1 MVKWGS
7 VSATTALSGAVARSD
22 VMTWLAGA
30 IGRLVGRT
38 GWPVS
43 LIGRLAPRAIGWLA
57 LCATGWVTLC
67 ASPASAA
74 APLLLHTPGYE
85 SPTHADPDDLL
96 MIAGWGFDPGDRVV
110 YRAMDTATGSRAGGV
125 PTSNSAAEGI
135 APIVQQGDPRYAI
148 TIRLP
153 TEMKKGRA
161 YRLWVVTAH
170 GEWSEPLAI
179 NDPRPQWVSPAYVYS
194 NADLAGLGRVVRVV
208 GRNLRGVEVR
218 LSGPRGTYM
227 LTAAAASTATMR
239 DAHGSALN
247 IDATTGD
254 AHGSVRNV
262 GASVRNG
269 SGMTREGHDTA
280 AGDAARA
287 DVVSDYVATASLAAH
302 ITPGFYTV
310 SVHRD
315 GLGWVDLPYQKLEVL
330 ADPTALPTFTLG
342 DPQFGSCHPDDG
354 ADDSAC
360 FARAIEAAGSA
371 GGGIVVIP
379 AGRWDL
385 TAQAHSDGTT
395 DGFIIPRHVQLR
407 GAGPD
412 KSRIIRH
419 GPVIARR
426 PDAML
431 TLTGDNAVSGLGF
444 SDEVHFNALPD
455 SRPVIQLGSTTGA
468 AEVDSQ
474 GSHVIK
480 NVVISGNTFLHIGR
494 AITDDAGR
502 PISRLMVTANEFGA
516 YSDAIGLPG
525 NPTTLTEPFRIDD
538 SIVRGNRFVPGS
550 WLDLTVWQ
558 GAMATGMGAG
568 YRVDFSANVADG
580 TSTEDLQDPKDPSGW
595 RAGYFWNM
603 NNSVEMTLVSENQV
617 SCSGDKDGDGEA
629 FAFDGSGETFGFN
642 GAPTIEAAGPD
653 WVTVNSELFH
663 QQIGRPIPRDT
674 YYIDHWLK
682 IVDGPGVGQTRRIVS
697 YTEDPT
703 TSKVTFHVAPKWD
716 IPPTRDGGRAVVGR
730 QYWQVYVVGNDIEH
744 RAPPCHKSN
753 LHGPYG
759 GEIAIWT
766 PSADFVIEGN
776 QQHDANGIL
785 FAQGYSV
792 RAPSCPTCNNS
803 AFFQTNLEIRG
814 NRIEGEYD
822 WSSDCSEGGIQGTI
836 GASPTPESPPPIVA
850 FGVSISH
857 NVIMH
862 SDGPRGGGIDIPL
875 TSHPGPPPGH
885 WDFMENLL
893 VFHNQIQDMAGPAPS
908 QIGCHRWGQQERS
921 GIRLEGDQN
930 IRDTVLYGNS
940 CARVDKALVDGGL
953 RTRKLCAATADRSS
967 SASTSSCECGATALP
982 ARTGN

>member
-1 MVKWGS
+1 VKLPSYSLIVRLGLRAMGWL
-7 VSATTALSGAVARSD
+7 VSAIWG
-22 VMTWLAGA
+22 LA
-30 IGRLVGRT
+30 
-38 GWPVS
+38 
-43 LIGRLAPRAIGWLA
+43 
-57 LCATGWVTLC
+57 LC

-96 MIAGWGFDPGDRVV
+96 MIAGWGFEPGDRVV
-110 YRAMDTATGSRAGGV
+110 YRATDTATGARAGGV
-125 PTSNSAAEGI
+125 PTSNSATEGI

-153 TEMKKGRA
+153 TEIQKGRA
-161 YRLWVVTAH
+161 YRLWVITAR

-194 NADLAGLGRVVRVV
+194 NADLAGLGRVIRVV
-208 GRNLRGVEVR
+208 GRNLRGAQVR
-218 LSGPRGTYM
+218 LSGPKGTYT
-227 LTAAAASTATMR
+227 LAAAAESTA
-239 DAHGSALN
+239 DA
-247 IDATTGD
+247 
-254 AHGSVRNV
+254 VF
-262 GASVRNG
+262 
-269 SGMTREGHDTA
+269 
-280 AGDAARA
+280 
-287 DVVSDYVATASLAAH
+287 DYVATASLPAH

-330 ADPTALPTFTLG
+330 ADPAGLPTFTLG

-354 ADDSAC
+354 VDDSAC

-395 DGFIIPRHVQLR
+395 DGFIIPHHVQLR
-407 GAGPD
+407 GAGPA

-431 TLTGDNAVSGLGF
+431 TLTGDNVVSGLDF

-455 SRPVIQLGSTTGA
+455 SRPVIQLGSTTGV
-468 AEVDSQ
+468 AEVDSL
-474 GSHVIK
+474 GSHLIK

-502 PISRLMVTANEFGA
+502 PISRLMVTGNEFGA

-642 GAPTIEAAGPD
+642 GAPSIDSAGPD

-663 QQIGRPIPRDT
+663 QQAGRPIPRDT
-674 YYIDHWLK
+674 YYIGHWLK

-697 YTEDPT
+697 YTEDPA

-716 IPPTRDGGRAVVGR
+716 IPPTHDGGRAVVGR

-766 PSADFVIEGN
+766 PSADFVIDGN

-857 NVIMH
+857 NVITH

-875 TSHPGPPPGH
+875 TSHPGPPPGR

-893 VFHNQIQDMAGPAPS
+893 VFHNQIQDMTGPAPS
-908 QIGCHRWGQQERS
+908 QVGCHRWGQRERS

-930 IRDTVLYGNS
+930 VRDTVLYGNS
-940 CARVDKALVDGGL
+940 CERVDKSLLDGGL
-953 RTRKLCAATADRSS
+953 RTRKLCAAADVGNS
-967 SASTSSCECGATALP
+967 SAAANSCECGTKSE
-982 ARTGN
+982 R